1 VVKDL
6 TLVKDFLWEYIEQ
19 EALADR
25 ILQAKA
31 HGKFIKRPANGHS
44 CWMQASIETARRHGK
59 GLVLS
64 KNPGSHAAREL
75 RRQAHAFIS
84 DRENIPENKY
94 GIYGRSLIDDEDF
107 KQELHEHLNNVG
119 DYCRAQDLVDYCAQ
133 PEVLERL
140 GRKKTISLS
149 TAQKWMQ
156 QMDYRWMKTPKGQYV
171 DGHEREDVVYFR
183 QNKFL
188 PALQSL
194 RSCMRQFASEDEAST
209 EPPTSVRPVV
219 VWYHD
224 ESTFYA
230 HDRRTLRWFNHQ
242 RHKIL
247 PQPKGEGV
255 SLMVADFVS
264 ADYGWLRSPDGKKNA
279 RVYFKAGKNRDG
291 YFDNQAVLDQTAEAI
306 DLVKKYF
313 PDEDHVFV
321 FDNATTHTKRPD
333 DAITA
338 IGMT

>member
-1 VVKDL
+1 
-6 TLVKDFLWEYIEQ
+6 
-19 EALADR
+19 
-25 ILQAKA
+25 
-31 HGKFIKRPANGHS
+31 
-44 CWMQASIETARRHGK
+44 
-59 GLVLS
+59 
-64 KNPGSHAAREL
+64 
-75 RRQAHAFIS
+75 
-84 DRENIPENKY
+84 
-94 GIYGRSLIDDEDF
+94 
-107 KQELHEHLNNVG
+107 ELHEHLNNVG

-133 PEVLERL
+133 PEVLEQL
-140 GRKKTISLS
+140 GCKKTISLS

-171 DGHEREDVVYFR
+171 DGHEREDVVHFR

-194 RSCMRQFASEDEAST
+194 RSRMQQFASEDGAST

-230 HDRRTLRWFNHQ
+230 HDRRTLGWFNHQ

-264 ADYGWLRSPDGKKNA
+264 ADYGWLCSPDGKKNA

-313 PDEDHVFV
+313 PDKDHVFV

-338 IGMT
+338 IGMTVGPSDKVGREVNQTGRFSDPPPYMIRAVLLEISICGICLYLQYTDNGYTNSLCVRKLEFDLDMRLAPSKMAVIQFIN